1 MSLINL
7 IKDILIWVLLIFK
20 PICSCLSNVTE
31 DNLNEIVDDAINVGS
46 VVVDDLEKKDV

>member
-7 IKDILIWVLLIFK
+7 IKDILTWVLLIFR

-31 DNLNEIVDDAINVGS
+31 DNLNEIVDDAVNIETVMVN
-46 VVVDDLEKKDV
+46 LEKKDI

>member
-7 IKDILIWVLLIFK
+7 IKDILIWVLLIFR

-31 DNLNEIVDDAINVGS
+31 DNLNEIVDDAVNIETVMVN
-46 VVVDDLEKKDV
+46 LEKKDI